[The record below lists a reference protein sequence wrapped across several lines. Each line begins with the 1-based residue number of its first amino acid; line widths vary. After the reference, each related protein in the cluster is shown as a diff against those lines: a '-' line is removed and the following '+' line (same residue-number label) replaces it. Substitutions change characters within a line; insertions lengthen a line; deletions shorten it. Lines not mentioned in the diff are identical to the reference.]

1 MFRLFNGG
9 PENASGPE
17 GRDNMRF
24 KLIIATVKT
33 DVTDSIVD
41 AAKEAGATGAT
52 IIPSRG
58 TGIHE
63 AKTFFG
69 LTLEAQTDSVLFLLE
84 EHLVDQVMNAIYEAG
99 HFEKPG
105 TGIAFVLP
113 VDQAVGLESQV
124 ESFKSR
130 LLNKKRLKT
139 DSDGIR

>member
-1 MFRLFNGG
+1 MQ
-9 PENASGPE
+9 
-17 GRDNMRF
+17 F
-24 KLIIATVKT
+24 KLIIATVKP
-33 DVTDSIVD
+33 DLTDSIVD
-41 AAKEAGATGAT
+41 AAKETGATGAT

-84 EHLVDQVMNAIYEAG
+84 EHLVEQVMKAIYEAG

-113 VDQAVGLESQV
+113 VDQVFGLESQI
-124 ESFKSR
+124 ESFE
-130 LLNKKRLKT
+130 KRLRNEKSSKR
-139 DSDGIR
+139 DQ